1 MALPLRDP
9 KTIYEEHSAPLSDDE
24 KLRLLVL
31 ISESVVGRHGRG
43 GARLADL
50 DGLGRDAWD
59 GVDPDAYVG
68 GLRDEWQGRT

>member
-9 KTIYEEHSAPLSDDE
+9 KTIYEEHIAPLSDDA

-31 ISESVVGRHGRG
+31 ISEGVVRRRDQG
-43 GARLADL
+43 GTRLTDL

-59 GVDPDAYVG
+59 GIDPDAYVRG
-68 GLRDEWQGRT
+68 MRDEWQGRN